1 MTHGTPQ
8 QFVGDLADLPT
19 HAYGARSLTWWGVI
33 AFIVIEGTMFVM
45 AAFAYLF
52 LMSHE
57 RTWPPGPYLPPELLA
72 GTLFT
77 AVIVL
82 SEALNVVLKKAGE
95 GERLKPVRLGLV
107 AMVLVGIVLLVI
119 RAFELGA
126 LNVSWTTNGYGSIL
140 WALLVLHTVHLLT
153 DWGDT
158 VVLCALM
165 FTPHGREPRRFVDV
179 SENALYWR
187 FVWIA
192 WIPIYLLVYIVPR
205 LPSAVAS

>member
-1 MTHGTPQ
+1 MTETTSVR
-8 QFVGDLADLPT
+8 FAGDLAELPS
-19 HAYGARSLTWWGVI
+19 HAYGSRSLTWWGVI
-33 AFIVIEGTMFVM
+33 AFIVIEGMMFVM
-45 AAFAYLF
+45 TAFAYLF
-52 LMSHE
+52 LVSQE
-57 RTWPPGPYLPPELLA
+57 RSWPPGPYLPPELLA

-82 SEALNVVLKKAGE
+82 SELVNLVLKRFGE
-95 GERLKPVRLGLV
+95 SERLAATRIGLV
-107 AMVLVGIVLLVI
+107 AMVLIGVVLLVI

-126 LNVSWTTNGYGSIL
+126 LNVTWTANSYGSML
-140 WALLVLHTVHLLT
+140 WALMVLHTVHLLT

-165 FTPHGREPRRFVDV
+165 FTHHGHEPRRFVDV

-192 WIPIYLLVYIVPR
+192 WIPIYLLVYVVPR
-205 LPSAVAS
+205 LPTAVAS